1 MFIQWANLPVRSI
14 RIGGTM
20 QIGDLVLDK
29 ELDEMGIITE
39 IIFETDCDDEACAV
53 VTLAD
58 GQSVLATFEELELIA
73 CSNL

>member
-1 MFIQWANLPVRSI
+1 MLIQWANLPVRSI

-29 ELDEMGIITE
+29 ELDEMGII
-39 IIFETDCDDEACAV
+39 IDLQWNDEGDEMCV
-53 VTLAD
+53 VVQLPDNST
-58 GQSVLATFEELELIA
+58 VLASYEELELIA

>member
-1 MFIQWANLPVRSI
+1 MKV
-14 RIGGTM
+14 
-20 QIGDLVLDK
+20 GDLVLDL

-39 IIFETDCDDEACAV
+39 IIFETDCDDEPCAV

-73 CSNL
+73 CSTL